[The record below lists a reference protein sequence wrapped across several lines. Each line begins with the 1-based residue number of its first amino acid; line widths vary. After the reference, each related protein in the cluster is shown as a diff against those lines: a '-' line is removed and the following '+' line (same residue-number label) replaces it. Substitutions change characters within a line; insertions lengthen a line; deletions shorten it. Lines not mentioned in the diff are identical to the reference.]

1 MSPVGHRFAAGK
13 FADEVVFLHRRKSG
27 KWDHLIG
34 FARPT
39 TAPSEVSVD
48 WRSIRRKHTAH
59 KRNQSMSS

>member
-1 MSPVGHRFAAGK
+1 LIWSVWRFPIAKLERIFMSPVGHRFAAGK

-39 TAPSEVSVD
+39 TAP
-48 WRSIRRKHTAH
+48 
-59 KRNQSMSS
+59 

>member
-39 TAPSEVSVD
+39 TAP
-48 WRSIRRKHTAH
+48 
-59 KRNQSMSS
+59 